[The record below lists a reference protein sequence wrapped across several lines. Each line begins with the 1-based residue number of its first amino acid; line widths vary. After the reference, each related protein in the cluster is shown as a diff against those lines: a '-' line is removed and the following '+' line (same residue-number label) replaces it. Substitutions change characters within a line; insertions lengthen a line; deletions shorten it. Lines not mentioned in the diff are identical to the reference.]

1 LYEPVGS
8 KVTEWTENALFYVN
22 QEFGLV
28 KNGKVQRRGR
38 INLIGRDSVS
48 DPDLGILL
56 NPDSDWIR
64 IGIPIFSNF

>member
-1 LYEPVGS
+1 LYEPIGS

-48 DPDLGILL
+48 DPELGIVL
-56 NPDSDWIR
+56 NPDSCCCC
-64 IGIPIFSNF
+64 

>member
-1 LYEPVGS
+1 MYEPVGS